1 MDVFSYCWRVFSA
14 CICLNI
20 VCIIVCQ
27 KKLAAQHAVRGKICR
42 CVLIFLGVDI
52 LLLISK
58 RILLRRHPRWITSF
72 VEILYP
78 HHKLLLTIK
87 IFIESWVRTWSVQG
101 ASVGSNIAN
110 LSAMTGFWDAISHS
124 LSKCTTRLPDRSD
137 TTATGVIQIQHECN
151 MSETRVRHKQLEQH
165 ECNTSAT
172 RVLHEQHKCYT
183 SATRITWMQHQ
194 WKILIL
200 IATRVKTFF
209 TPLYLL
215 YEK

>member
-1 MDVFSYCWRVFSA
+1 M
-14 CICLNI
+14 
-20 VCIIVCQ
+20 
-27 KKLAAQHAVRGKICR
+27 
-42 CVLIFLGVDI
+42 
-52 LLLISK
+52 
-58 RILLRRHPRWITSF
+58 
-72 VEILYP
+72 EILHP
-78 HHKLLLTIK
+78 HHKLILTIK
-87 IFIESWVRTWSVQG
+87 IFIESWVRTWGVQG

-110 LSAMTGFWDAISHS
+110 LSAMTGFWYAISHS

-137 TTATGVIQIQHECN
+137 TTGTGVIQI
-151 MSETRVRHKQLEQH
+151 RH

-172 RVLHEQHKCYT
+172 RVLHEQHKCDT
-183 SATRITWMQHQ
+183 SATQITWVQHQ